1 MNTPAPTLKLSK
13 LIFLSGIFI
22 AMLFVHGLKVH
33 VHTYTH
39 DADTLGHTHYT
50 MAHSVFDFSHQ
61 PHADEVAQLDQSH
74 AGFVGKISSL
84 PMLAVLLVCLLL
96 IPRSNR
102 CKHLSRHVLQ
112 QTPHTRLD
120 VQLRPPLRAPPL

>member
-1 MNTPAPTLKLSK
+1 MNAPAPTLKHRK
-13 LIFLSGIFI
+13 LIFLLGIFI
-22 AMLFVHGLKVH
+22 SMLFVHGLKVH

-39 DADTLGHTHYT
+39 DAATLGHTHYT

-61 PHADEVAQLDQSH
+61 PHADEVAQLDSSH
-74 AGFVGKISSL
+74 AGFVGKISTV

-102 CKHLSRHVLQ
+102 CSHLSRNVLR
-112 QTPHTRLD
+112 QTPSTQFD
-120 VQLRPPLRAPPL
+120 GQLRPPLRAPPQ

>member
-1 MNTPAPTLKLSK
+1 MNTPAPRLKLSK

-22 AMLFVHGLKVH
+22 SMLFVHGLKVH

-39 DADTLGHTHYT
+39 DAATLGHTHYT
-50 MAHSVFDFSHQ
+50 MAHSVFDFTHQ

-74 AGFVGKISSL
+74 DGFVGKISAL

-102 CKHLSRHVLQ
+102 CKHLSRQVLRQ
-112 QTPHTRLD
+112 IPFTRFD
-120 VQLRPPLRAPPL
+120 AQLRPPLRAPPQ